1 MADVKDQEEGGQAW
15 PQIENLLQI
24 QNEVSYVIEC
34 LAEDCR
40 AEAARGMKDAY
51 NCLEKHCLPRSCVEE
66 IETMLDEA
74 VAPLNGRDL
83 VQCSRKMYRLRRR
96 LANQVAYM
104 LRVKYP
110 YSEQLYPLFGR
121 DESYAS

>member
-1 MADVKDQEEGGQAW
+1 MTDVKDQEEGGQAW

-34 LAEDCR
+34 LAEGCR

-51 NCLEKHCLPRSCVEE
+51 NCLEKHCLPRSCVEQ

-74 VAPLNGRDL
+74 VAPQWQRSGAVLSQDVPLTSPVGESGGFL
-83 VQCSRKMYRLRRR
+83 
-96 LANQVAYM
+96 LAFPAT
-104 LRVKYP
+104 RW
-110 YSEQLYPLFGR
+110 S
-121 DESYAS
+121 